1 MDDLQEQLNLML
13 YLILQQSFLDMVEL
27 CFQILMIVS
36 ASHSSI
42 WFYKNQCIKQQPMD
56 REGLWEEF
64 LESLINTMKDGFI
77 LFIVLSPS

>member
-13 YLILQQSFLDMVEL
+13 YLILQQSFLDMVEP

-42 WFYKNQCIKQQPMD
+42 WFYENQCIKQQPMD